1 MSGGIA
7 VRAYRVEDEEAVVAL
22 WADVFGYEQAR
33 NNPLLDVRRKRDA
46 QPEFFLLAEEGG
58 RVVGTVMGGYDGHRG
73 WAHRLAVAPAQRRRG
88 IGEALMRRLEAE
100 LDVAGCPKLNLQVH
114 RLRGGRPRQPGQGAS
129 GRAEVGSRT
138 SPEAKDSSGSSK
150 RSKAGE
156 RPVIQGGPPR
166 WWWAAHRVVRFS
178 SASEPPAERKTTWWA

>member
-100 LDVAGCPKLNLQVH
+100 LDVAGCPKLNLQV
-114 RLRGGRPRQPGQGAS
+114 RASATRWKTASAWARSFRARRSRQPH
-129 GRAEVGSRT
+129 V
-138 SPEAKDSSGSSK
+138 
-150 RSKAGE
+150 AGGE
-156 RPVIQGGPPR
+156 GLQR
-166 WWWAAHRVVRFS
+166 
-178 SASEPPAERKTTWWA
+178 